1 MAAGCHRD
9 GDGVGAAVMASL
21 ARWARSSAA
30 SAADAHVLV
39 EAGAEEG
46 VGQRKKSRASK
57 SSTRADVGPH
67 TTRGEREE
75 RERRRKASSSS
86 PPPRFPERS
95 SPPQPLPGAL
105 LAAAAALLPHL
116 QGLAALL
123 PGARPAPLRPPS
135 PPLRLR
141 QRHLLHARAARRPF
155 GFGDERAVTEPRR
168 KR

>member
-1 MAAGCHRD
+1 MELERRVMAA
-9 GDGVGAAVMASL
+9 VKASL
-21 ARWARSSAA
+21 ARWVGSSAA

-46 VGQRKKSRASK
+46 VAQRKKSRASK

-75 RERRRKASSSS
+75 RERERRRRRRKASSSS

-95 SPPQPLPGAL
+95 SPPQPLPGTLPGAL

-135 PPLRLR
+135 PPLRPR
-141 QRHLLHARAARRPF
+141 QRHLLPARAARRPSAPVTR
-155 GFGDERAVTEPRR
+155 ER
-168 KR
+168 